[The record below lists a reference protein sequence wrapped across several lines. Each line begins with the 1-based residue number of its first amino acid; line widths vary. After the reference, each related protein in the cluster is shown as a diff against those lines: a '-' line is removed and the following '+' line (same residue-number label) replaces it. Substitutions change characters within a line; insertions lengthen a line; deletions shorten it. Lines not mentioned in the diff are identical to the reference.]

1 MTFRPTAAGQALPDA
16 DAPSAGV
23 GLKPQHYADALERA
37 AAGRDPG
44 LWFEVHPENYM
55 VPGGPRL
62 KWLEAVRKEAP
73 LSLHGVGLS
82 LAGPE
87 RPDREHLARFRVL
100 IDRYEPFVVSE
111 HLAWSR
117 AGGAYMPDLL
127 PVPRTGET
135 LRLMVDHVSEAQEAL
150 GLRLLIE
157 NPSAYLTLDHDWAEV
172 EFLTELARRS
182 GCGLLVDVNNVFVS
196 THNMG
201 GDARD
206 WIDRVPGDL
215 VGEIHVAGHRPD
227 PKLGEALLIDSHDA
241 PVDPAVWNL
250 HARLTARIGARP
262 TLLERDGE
270 VPAFEDLMA
279 ERELAQAGL
288 EPESLERAA

>member
-1 MTFRPTAAGQALPDA
+1 MTFRPAAAAHALPPA

-23 GLKPQHYADALERA
+23 GLKPQHYADALDRA

-55 VPGGPRL
+55 VRGGPRL
-62 KWLEAVRKEAP
+62 TWLEAIRREAP

-87 RPDREHLARFRVL
+87 RPDREHLARFRAL
-100 IDRYEPFVVSE
+100 IDRYQPFVVSE

-127 PVPRTGET
+127 PVPRTEET
-135 LRLMVDHVSEAQEAL
+135 LALMVDHVSEAQEAL
-150 GLRLLIE
+150 GRRLLIE
-157 NPSAYLTLDHDWAEV
+157 NPSAYLELAHEIDEV

-196 THNMG
+196 AHNMG
-201 GDARD
+201 GDPHD
-206 WIDRVPGDL
+206 WIDSVPGDL

-227 PKLGEALLIDSHDA
+227 PNLGDALLIDSHDA
-241 PVDPAVWNL
+241 PVDPGVWAL
-250 HARLTARIGARP
+250 HARLIARIGARP
-262 TLLERDGE
+262 TLLERDAE
-270 VPAFEDLMA
+270 VPAFDDLMA
-279 ERELAQAGL
+279 ERGVAQAAL
-288 EPESLERAA
+288 VPQAMERAA

>member
-1 MTFRPTAAGQALPDA
+1 MTFRPTPARHALTHA
-16 DAPSAGV
+16 DSPFAGV
-23 GLKPQHYADALERA
+23 GLKPQHYADALKRA

-55 VPGGPRL
+55 VAGGPRL
-62 KWLEAVRKEAP
+62 KWLEAIRAEAP
-73 LSLHGVGLS
+73 LSMHGVGLS

-87 RPDREHLARFRVL
+87 RPDRDHLARFRAL
-100 IDRYEPFVVSE
+100 IERYQPFVVSE

-117 AGGAYMPDLL
+117 SGGLYMPDLL

-135 LRLMVDHVSEAQEAL
+135 LSQMVDHVSEAQEAL
-150 GLRLLIE
+150 GRRLLIE
-157 NPSAYLTLDHDWAEV
+157 NPSSYLDLNHDWDEV

-196 THNMG
+196 AHNMG

-215 VGEIHVAGHRPD
+215 VEEIHVAGHRPD
-227 PKLGEALLIDSHDA
+227 PNLGEALLIDSHDA
-241 PVDPAVWNL
+241 PVERAVWAL

-262 TLLERDGE
+262 TLLERDGD
-270 VPAFEDLMA
+270 VPAFEELMA
-279 ERELAQAGL
+279 ERTIAQAVL
-288 EPESLERAA
+288 SPETMERAA